1 MLKCKLSTIMGE
13 RRLKVADVA
22 RGAGVHRN
30 IVTNY
35 YRDEIA
41 MLSKDVLNRLCVF
54 LKVSPGDLL
63 EYVPDA
69 ESKPTKKGRK

>member
-1 MLKCKLSTIMGE
+1 MVKCKLSTIMGE

-22 RGAGVHRN
+22 RGSGVHRN

-41 MLSKDVLNRLCVF
+41 MISKDVLNRICSF
-54 LKVSPGDLL
+54 LKVLPGDLL
-63 EYVPDA
+63 EYVPDV
-69 ESKPTKKGRK
+69 EQPKKKARR